1 MSTSKVKIKT
11 RIFNFIKEN
20 ISLILAFLV
29 PVVILTCIFI
39 GSEVVPFGDSIYL
52 RSDCYHQYAPFYKE
66 LYRKLT
72 EGGSLTYSWNIGMG
86 VNFSAIYSYYLATPI
101 NLLLGIIAP
110 GGNVL
115 ILIDVLIVV
124 KTGLC
129 GFTMA
134 YYLSKRH
141 NTKKMSLIVAGL
153 FYAMSS
159 YMAAFS
165 WNIMWLDCL
174 LLLPVIVLG
183 IEKLVKEKKYLTY
196 TVSLGIAIFSN
207 YYIAIML
214 CIFSV
219 LYFLVMLF
227 TAKLERNSKYYLGR
241 IWLFAKY
248 SLIAGGIGAAM
259 ILPALYALSYT
270 ASGDISFPEIWTNY
284 FSILDMLSRSLIN
297 VPVSI
302 FNAHEP
308 NLYCTV
314 AVFLMVPLYCL
325 CDKVNR
331 SEKIG
336 KLILIA
342 ILLISFNLNIPNYI
356 WHGFHFPNSLP
367 ARESFIYIFLIISMG
382 YEALIHLKDFS
393 TKQIGGCFA
402 GAMALFLFIEETYV
416 SGDDYPFQI
425 VYISALFLFLYFMI
439 ALAHK
444 NNRMNRNVIIYLML
458 IVCIAEATI
467 NSTQEDAYNVTGY
480 SYYLEDNDAITE
492 LLESIEDSDFYR
504 VEKLNR
510 RTKNDAAWNDYHG
523 VSVFSSTASSYFTD
537 FLGYLGFEKSTNA
550 YSYYGYTPFTSAL
563 LSVRYVFSN
572 SSTVEEKEPV
582 SLVGY
587 RGFESMYL
595 YKMNNTL
602 PLGFM
607 IPSYFDNIWDM
618 SGNNPFAV
626 QNSFAEAATGIPG
639 MFTQVEATSTGKT
652 TYINVEEDID
662 IYIYSTTYVEE
673 ITYTAENTDRDFYI
687 SDSATGLKHRQIV
700 HIGNVPAGTTVE
712 VTTSESD
719 VVSLQL
725 YAYALHDDVLQ
736 TVLSELGDEGF
747 EISEYDDNYI
757 KGSITAKQDGLMYT
771 SIIYDKGWRAYVDG
785 EEVEIGSVKNALI
798 TIPVSEGTHTI
809 ELKYTPEGYTS
820 GWMITIGSII
830 ILLCCVL
837 YDRKKKKIEEL
848 IEQKEPG
855 ETDEI
860 EETEETN
867 ETDETDETDEELDFK
882 IDEVI
887 NQIEVTETAKAHEE
901 AEEDLDEQ
909 DE

>member
-1 MSTSKVKIKT
+1 MSTNKIKIKT
-11 RIFNFIKEN
+11 GIFNFIKEN

-39 GSEVVPFGDSIYL
+39 GSDVVPFGDSIYL

-66 LYRKLT
+66 LYRKIT
-72 EGGSLTYSWNIGMG
+72 EGGSLNYSWNIGMG
-86 VNFSAIYSYYLATPI
+86 VNFSAIFSYYLATPV

-115 ILIDVLIVV
+115 ILIDALIII

-141 NTKKMSLIVAGL
+141 NIKKMSLIVAGL

-196 TVSLGIAIFSN
+196 TVSLGVAIFSN

-219 LYFLVMLF
+219 FYFLVMLF
-227 TAKLERNSKYYLGR
+227 TAKLERDAKYYFGR

-270 ASGDISFPEIWTNY
+270 VSGNLEFPEVWTNY
-284 FSILDMLSRSLIN
+284 FSILNMLSRSLMN

-336 KLILIA
+336 KLILVA

-393 TKQIGGCFA
+393 TRQIGGCFA
-402 GAMALFLFIEETYV
+402 GAIALFLYIEEKYV

-425 VYISALFLFLYFMI
+425 VYISGLFLFLYFMLV
-439 ALAHK
+439 LAHK
-444 NNRMNRNVIIYLML
+444 NNRIGRNAVIYLML
-458 IVCIAEATI
+458 VVCIAEATI

-480 SYYLEDNDAITE
+480 SYYLEDNNAIDE
-492 LLESIEDSDFYR
+492 VLDGIEDKDFYR

-510 RTKNDAAWNDYHG
+510 KTKNDAAWNDYHG
-523 VSVFSSTASSYFTD
+523 VSVFSSTASAYFTD

-563 LSVRYVFSN
+563 LSVRYVLST
-572 SSTVEEKEPV
+572 SSAVGEKEPV
-582 SLVGY
+582 ELIDY
-587 RGFESMYL
+587 REDKSVYL
-595 YKMNNTL
+595 YKMNNSL

-607 IPSYFDNIWDM
+607 IPSYFDTTWDM

-626 QNSFAEAATGIPG
+626 QNSFAESATGISG
-639 MFTQVEATSTGKT
+639 MFTQVEAISSGIT
-652 TYINVEEDID
+652 TYINVREDID
-662 IYIYSTTYVEE
+662 LYIYCTTYVDD
-673 ITYTAENTDRDFYI
+673 ITYTAENTDKDFYL
-687 SDSATGLKHRQIV
+687 SDTASGLNHRQIV
-700 HIGNVPAGTTVE
+700 HIGNIPADTTVE
-712 VTTSESD
+712 VTANSSD
-719 VVSLQL
+719 IASFQL
-725 YAYALHDDVLQ
+725 YAYALQDDILQEVLK
-736 TVLSELGDEGF
+736 ELNDEGL
-747 EISEYDDNYI
+747 EILEYDDNYI
-757 KGSITAKQDGLMYT
+757 KGSITTEQGGLMYT
-771 SIIYDKGWRAYVDG
+771 SIIYDRGWRAYVDG
-785 EEVEIGSVKNALI
+785 EEVEIGSIKDALI
-798 TIPVSEGTHTI
+798 TVPVSRGTHII
-809 ELKYTPEGYTS
+809 ELKYTPEGFVS
-820 GWMITIGSII
+820 GWMITVGSII
-830 ILLCCVL
+830 ILVCCVL
-837 YDRKKKKIEEL
+837 YDRKKEKIKEL
-848 IEQKEPG
+848 MEQE
-855 ETDEI
+855 
-860 EETEETN
+860 
-867 ETDETDETDEELDFK
+867 ETDETDDEMHPF
-882 IDEVI
+882 
-887 NQIEVTETAKAHEE
+887 
-901 AEEDLDEQ
+901 
-909 DE
+909 